1 MSEFDEGARVRLYG
15 ADPEGSKV
23 GTVVLVNRTAVP
35 VRHAVRWDDGT
46 TIPGYSAGE
55 LEAAK

>member
-15 ADPEGSKV
+15 ADPEGSQV
-23 GTVVLVNRTAVP
+23 GVVVLVARTAVP
-35 VRHAVRWDDGT
+35 TRYAVKWADGVT
-46 TIPGYSAGE
+46 VPGYSAGE